1 MSVLFIVLRS
11 LLSYKNKEQAFFLR
25 ILFYRML
32 SKWHILK
39 IGIEVVFRLYENV

>member
-11 LLSYKNKEQAFFLR
+11 LLSYENKEQALFLR

>member
-1 MSVLFIVLRS
+1 MKIR
-11 LLSYKNKEQAFFLR
+11 NKLFFLR

-32 SKWHILK
+32 SKWQFLK